1 MSSRI
6 VYIRRKPNNTN
17 IPEHIYA
24 ESKRKIGSS
33 FTKSGQ
39 TNKGLTFSEEKELL
53 PALLGLQYN
62 DPNFFQKSERFFAE
76 LSIDVEHGSGTKF
89 NASVDDKGNPVNLM
103 DYVKYKFALAHPFV
117 AADEQACMSSQK
129 YKYFVHDPSK
139 EMEEK
144 HSALEVKKKAYREF
158 IKASADEAKMD
169 MILLAMGSSPKGL
182 SVVEKELKL
191 ENEVDADP
199 VSFLKI
205 VTDKNL
211 EQTAFIED
219 CISSEVLRRVG
230 TAYLNGD
237 EKIGDTLEESILFLK
252 NKKNSEVL
260 TVLKARLKSY
270 AK

>member
-24 ESKRKIGSS
+24 ESKRRIGSS

-53 PALLGLQYN
+53 PALLGLQHS
-62 DPNFFQKSERFFAE
+62 DPNFYKTAESFFSELTIE
-76 LSIDVEHGSGTKF
+76 VDHGQGTKLD
-89 NASVDDKGNPVNLM
+89 ASTDQKGNPINLM
-103 DYVKYKFALAHPFV
+103 DYIKYKFALAHPFV
-117 AADEQACMSSQK
+117 AADSDACMGSRK
-129 YKYFVHDPSK
+129 FKYFLHDPSL
-139 EMEEK
+139 EMQEK

-158 IKASADEAKMD
+158 IKASADEDKMD

-182 SVVEKELKL
+182 SPEGKELKL
-191 ENEVDADP
+191 EHEVEADP
-199 VSFLKI
+199 ASFLKI

-211 EQTAFIED
+211 EQTAFIES
-219 CISSEVLRRVG
+219 CISHEVLRRVG

-237 EKIGDTLEESILFLK
+237 EKIGDTLEETLLFLK

-260 TVLKARLKSY
+260 TVLKARLKSFT
-270 AK
+270 K